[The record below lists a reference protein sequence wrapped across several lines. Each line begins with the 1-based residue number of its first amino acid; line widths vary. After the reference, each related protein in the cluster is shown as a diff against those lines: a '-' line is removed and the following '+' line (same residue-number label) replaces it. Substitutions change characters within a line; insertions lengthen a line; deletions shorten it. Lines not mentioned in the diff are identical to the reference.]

1 MDQKDI
7 LARLRE
13 VNEQIDVQL
22 EGKAPSKPQT
32 PVPAAPAP
40 DQTPAAVAPSAP
52 AAGALTG
59 VGPEVVTPTGTKGI
73 SINVA
78 GNSLRSLDME
88 QIEVD
93 QLVYDAIQNLSGKTN
108 ITEIRSGGQSGVDE
122 AAIKAAVELGI
133 PAKVLAPKGWLF
145 LDKSGYKSGE
155 AAFKARFGDLVDRIE
170 FSEHTVGDTPAVAYT
185 ARNKA
190 NVEAADATLNF
201 AEPEKSGA
209 YSRGEMAT
217 RKWATS
223 SGKPYVETL
232 LTRPDVEKIKAGL
245 EGSTSPAEGGGW
257 PSGTTSRGNARLRG
271 S

>member
-1 MDQKDI
+1 
-7 LARLRE
+7 
-13 VNEQIDVQL
+13 
-22 EGKAPSKPQT
+22 
-32 PVPAAPAP
+32 
-40 DQTPAAVAPSAP
+40 
-52 AAGALTG
+52 
-59 VGPEVVTPTGTKGI
+59 
-73 SINVA
+73 
-78 GNSLRSLDME
+78 ME

-108 ITEIRSGGQSGVDE
+108 IAEIRSGGQSGVDE

-245 EGSTSPAEGGGW
+245 EGATSPVSEM
-257 PSGTTSRGNARLRG
+257 SSFGTTDPVDAERNPTLSTELAQRAQSPVSEQGGLPVPPQGETPVSVAPRAISGESMMALETPEKIATAGDPRRTYQPTNVG
-271 S
+271 